1 MGENVRRKGD
11 RWCCD
16 RSSFLSHAFC
26 QVVDLRVSRQVN
38 SSVIYG
44 LIRAIDSDQGESR
57 RGSDSPAAT
66 ESQLPSLLLL
76 REQKQNIS
84 VESSTAKGTCNLIKR
99 GTIMLKQSPLRLL

>member
-1 MGENVRRKGD
+1 MGENVQRKGCVGD

-44 LIRAIDSDQGESR
+44 LIRAIDSDQGGGR

-66 ESQLPSLLLL
+66 EKPTPLSTSSQ
-76 REQKQNIS
+76 R
-84 VESSTAKGTCNLIKR
+84 AKAKHF
-99 GTIMLKQSPLRLL
+99 